1 MKKIIDKNKFGPWA
15 IIVGASSGFGK
26 EFAHQLA
33 ADGLNL
39 VLVARRM
46 NLLEDLGK
54 SLAKEFVIQYRTIE
68 ADLAEESSIKKIK
81 EATADLDIG
90 FLIANAGGGT
100 IGKFLSFDEEEIKST
115 LQLSVMAYASLVHH
129 FGRRLEKRGKGGI
142 LLMGA
147 MGASHSIPYLMKDSA
162 PRAYIETLGKGLHY
176 ELEKNG
182 IHVTVLLPGTTQTP
196 ALDKLLHTK
205 EFLPMKPGSLQPAVK
220 EALLAFS
227 KNRITIIPGLMNRL
241 MDRFTPGSIVSK
253 LVGGIMKK
261 SSGIID

>member
-1 MKKIIDKNKFGPWA
+1 MKKVIDKTKFGPWV
-15 IIVGASSGFGK
+15 IIAGASSGFGK

-39 VLVARRM
+39 VLVARRI

-54 SLAKEFVIQYRTIE
+54 SLAKEFGIQYQTIE
-68 ADLAEESSIKKIK
+68 ADLAEESSIKKIAEVTK
-81 EATADLDIG
+81 DIDIG

-100 IGKFLSFDEEEIKST
+100 VGKFLSFDEKDIKST
-115 LQLSVMAYASLVHH
+115 LQLAVMNYASLIHH

-147 MGASHSIPYLMKDSA
+147 MGAAHGIPYLLKDSA
-162 PRAYIETLGKGLHY
+162 PRAYIEALGKGLHY
-176 ELEKNG
+176 ELKKTG
-182 IHVTVLLPGTTQTP
+182 VHVTVLLPGTTQTP
-196 ALDKLLHTK
+196 ALDKLLHIK
-205 EFLPMKPGSLQPAVK
+205 QFLPMKPGSLQPAVK

-261 SSGIID
+261 SGGIMD

>member
-15 IIVGASSGFGK
+15 IIAGASSGFGK
-26 EFAHQLA
+26 EFAQQLA

-39 VLVARRM
+39 VLVARRHI
-46 NLLEDLGK
+46 LIEELGQ
-54 SLAKEFVIQYRTIE
+54 SLAKEFGIKYRTI
-68 ADLAEESSIKKIK
+68 AIDLADKNCVPKIADETK
-81 EATADLDIG
+81 DLDIG
-90 FLIANAGGGT
+90 LLIANAGGGT

-115 LQLSVMAYASLVHH
+115 LQLSVMTYASLTHH

-147 MGASHSIPYLMKDSA
+147 MGASHGIPYLMKDSA

-176 ELEKNG
+176 ELEAQG

-196 ALDKLLHTK
+196 ALDKLLKTK
-205 EFLPMKPGSLQPAVK
+205 RFLPMKPGTLKPAVK
-220 EALLAFS
+220 ETLIAFS
-227 KNRITIIPGLMNRL
+227 KNKVTVIPGFLNRV
-241 MDRFTPGSIVSK
+241 MDTFTPGSIVSK

-261 SSGIID
+261 SGGIIN